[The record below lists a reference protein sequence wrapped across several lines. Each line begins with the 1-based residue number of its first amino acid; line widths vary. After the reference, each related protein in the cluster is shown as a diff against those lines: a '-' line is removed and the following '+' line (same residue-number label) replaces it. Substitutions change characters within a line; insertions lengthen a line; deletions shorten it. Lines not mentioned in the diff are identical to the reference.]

1 MYVQIDALLGTLGMV
16 PGSGHVTNV
25 GNNRNQFGITMGK
38 ILSDLLTRMT
48 ITRLGNKPGPCF
60 CSTCFPTVMR
70 VCGPFI
76 SNRNTKDIEMD
87 VYFCH

>member
-25 GNNRNQFGITMGK
+25 RNNRNQFGITMGK

-48 ITRLGNKPGPCF
+48 ITRLG
-60 CSTCFPTVMR
+60 
-70 VCGPFI
+70 
-76 SNRNTKDIEMD
+76 
-87 VYFCH
+87 

>member
-48 ITRLGNKPGPCF
+48 ITRLG
-60 CSTCFPTVMR
+60 
-70 VCGPFI
+70 
-76 SNRNTKDIEMD
+76 
-87 VYFCH
+87 